1 MLKRIFTVDMARCLF
16 CQQGS
21 LRMIAAITQ
30 GEVMRQMLWY
40 LKRAADPPPMAPARV
55 RQEAFVWSSA

>member
-1 MLKRIFTVDMARCLF
+1 LLKRIFAVDMARCLF

-30 GEVMRQMLWY
+30 GEVMRKMLCY
-40 LKRAADPPPMAPARV
+40 LKRTADSPPIAAARV

>member
-1 MLKRIFTVDMARCLF
+1 LLKRIFAVDMARCLF
-16 CQQGS
+16 CQQGA

-30 GEVMRQMLWY
+30 GKVMRKMLCD
-40 LKRAADPPPMAPARV
+40 LQRAADPPPMAPARV